1 MQCGR
6 DLCDGRQEK
15 RGEEVMEEARRG
27 GGDGDGALA
36 GDRGARV
43 SAADTGVSSD
53 TDVSD
58 KDRGGRNKRWWK
70 GVAPNR
76 VTWRRV
82 GQPKRRGVGQMRE
95 EEGFLIETKEAAVV
109 AGAEAERQQW
119 PW

>member
-27 GGDGDGALA
+27 GGDGGGALA

-53 TDVSD
+53 TDNVSEALQT
-58 KDRGGRNKRWWK
+58 KNAEGATRGG
-70 GVAPNR
+70 G
-76 VTWRRV
+76 
-82 GQPKRRGVGQMRE
+82 RGMHQ
-95 EEGFLIETKEAAVV
+95 IELYGGEWDSKSGGE
-109 AGAEAERQQW
+109 W
-119 PW
+119 D